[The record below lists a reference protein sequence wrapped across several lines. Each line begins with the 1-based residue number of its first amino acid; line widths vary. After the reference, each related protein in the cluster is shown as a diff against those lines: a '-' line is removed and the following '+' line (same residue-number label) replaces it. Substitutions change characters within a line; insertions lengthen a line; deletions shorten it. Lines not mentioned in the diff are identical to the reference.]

1 MTSEPEIHPVQAGI
15 LKVLI
20 FAHEAR
26 FSDLNTTGLS
36 TDHFTFHVKRLADN
50 GLIEKLENGNY
61 RLTTAGKEFA
71 NRFDS
76 DTAEAMKIERQA
88 KLGVRILPIRKN
100 GDRIEYLLDQ
110 RLKQPYY
117 GFYGF
122 LGGKMK
128 WGETIYEAAARELK
142 EESGLE
148 ADLTLKSIKHKM
160 DYTPDNKIL
169 EDKFFFRFRGDNVRG
184 EFIDS
189 YPGGRSVWLTKEEI
203 QKLPDLFPDVLEGM
217 ESMEREG
224 IAYEE
229 NKYTAEGY

>member
-1 MTSEPEIHPVQAGI
+1 MRALAVIVFIVLMVVVWSAVCY
-15 LKVLI
+15 LK
-20 FAHEAR
+20 
-26 FSDLNTTGLS
+26 
-36 TDHFTFHVKRLADN
+36 
-50 GLIEKLENGNY
+50 Y
-61 RLTTAGKEFA
+61 R
-71 NRFDS
+71 
-76 DTAEAMKIERQA
+76 
-88 KLGVRILPIRKN
+88 
-100 GDRIEYLLDQ
+100 
-110 RLKQPYY
+110 
-117 GFYGF
+117 
-122 LGGKMK
+122 
-128 WGETIYEAAARELK
+128 
-142 EESGLE
+142 
-148 ADLTLKSIKHKM
+148 M